1 MNISKKILD
10 RDPSR
15 FVVYEML
22 NDVKEQTGLEPVS
35 LETEKMFLFK
45 TVPHTNSLYNY
56 AHIFSGTLD
65 EVDWKI
71 IEEFFCEN
79 SFRVKLEENKENEDF
94 LLNHGL
100 RYKSVDYSMGISDLP
115 AEDLSV
121 VLPADCE
128 IKASHE
134 PGVLDDFK
142 KIFCSAFSHPA
153 IDYEKKF
160 GFLDS
165 YMIDESYDKIKAFVL
180 YAEDRPVSAGSYY
193 SFSNFSLE
201 NIGTFPEERG
211 KGYAGL
217 IVSYLLNQARVLGCH
232 KACLVSSENGINVY
246 KKLGFKEI
254 IKEVTYIKD

>member
-22 NDVKEQTGLEPVS
+22 NDVKEQTGLEPLS

-45 TVPHTNSLYNY
+45 TAPHTNSLYNY

-65 EVDWKI
+65 EVDWKM
-71 IEEFFCEN
+71 IEEFFSGN

-100 RYKSVDYSMGISDLP
+100 RYKSVDYSMGISNLP
-115 AEDLSV
+115 LEDLDIA
-121 VLPADCE
+121 LPADCE
-128 IKASHE
+128 IKASHK

-142 KIFCSAFSHPA
+142 KIFCSAFSHSDL
-153 IDYEKKF
+153 DYEKKF

-165 YMIDESYDKIKAFVL
+165 YMIDESYNKIKAFVL
-180 YAEDRPVSAGSYY
+180 YVKGKAVSAGSYY
-193 SFSNFSLE
+193 SFSSFSLE

-217 IVSYLLNQARVLGCH
+217 IVSYLLNQARALECRR
-232 KACLVSSENGINVY
+232 ACLVSSENGINVY
-246 KKLGFKEI
+246 KKLGFQKI
-254 IKEVTYIKD
+254 IKEITYIKD